1 MTDSLVFDAAAR
13 LFADLSTEAVIN
25 QAEAGA
31 WPEALW
37 RAVEDAGFLDVLA
50 VDDAPFSFAG
60 FADAGAILRAAGQH
74 AVPLPLAETM
84 LARWWLAG
92 AGLAAPP
99 GALTVA
105 PVERADR
112 LAIAV
117 GRGGCRVTG
126 SAGFVPWARQAA
138 RIVVLAS
145 GYVALVAPA
154 RADLRPGANLAGE
167 PRDDVGFDVEVGDG
181 AAAPVPS
188 AFDGAL
194 LAGLGALCRAAQ
206 MAGAMEAALA
216 LCVQYANDRVQFGR
230 PIAKFQAIQHQLA
243 LLAEQVAAA
252 RVAADA
258 ACAAV
263 AARGGAAGFAIAS
276 AKIRAGEAAGKV
288 TDYAHQVHGAI
299 GFTHEHRLHHL
310 TRRLWSWRDEFGTES
325 AWSIELGRRIAAGGA
340 EAMWPT
346 ITAE

>member
-1 MTDSLVFDAAAR
+1 
-13 LFADLSTEAVIN
+13 
-25 QAEAGA
+25 
-31 WPEALW
+31 
-37 RAVEDAGFLDVLA
+37 
-50 VDDAPFSFAG
+50 
-60 FADAGAILRAAGQH
+60 
-74 AVPLPLAETM
+74 VPLPLAETM

-92 AGLAAPP
+92 AGLSAPP
-99 GALTVA
+99 GALTLA

-112 LAIAV
+112 LGIAV
-117 GRGGCRVTG
+117 ARGGCRVTG
-126 SAGFVPWARQAA
+126 SAGYVPWARDCAG
-138 RIVVLAS
+138 IVAIAS

-154 RADLRPGANLAGE
+154 RADISPGANLAGE
-167 PRDDVGFDVEVGDG
+167 PRDDVGFDVEIGDA
-181 AAAPVPS
+181 AAAPVPT
-188 AFDGAL
+188 AFDAAL

-206 MAGAMEAALA
+206 MAGAMEAALGLA
-216 LCVQYANDRVQFGR
+216 VQYANDRVQFGR

-252 RVAADA
+252 RVAADT

-263 AARGGAAGFAIAS
+263 AARGADAGFAIAC
-276 AKIRAGEAAGKV
+276 AKIRAGEAAGKA

-325 AWSIELGRRIAAGGA
+325 AWSLELGRRIAAGGA

>member
-1 MTDSLVFDAAAR
+1 MTDDLVFDAATR

-25 QAEAGA
+25 QAEAGT
-31 WPEALW
+31 WPAALW
-37 RAVEDAGFLDVLA
+37 DAVAEAGFCDA
-50 VDDAPFSFAG
+50 VAGDDAFALAG
-60 FADAGAILRAAGQH
+60 FADAGAILRAAGRH

-84 LARWWLAG
+84 LARHWLAG

-99 GALTVA
+99 GPLSVA
-105 PVERADR
+105 PVEPGEH

-117 GRGGCRVTG
+117 ARGGCRVSGTA
-126 SAGFVPWARQAA
+126 AGVPWARDAA
-138 RIVVLAS
+138 AIVVIAS
-145 GYVALVAPA
+145 GYVALVPA
-154 RADLRPGANLAGE
+154 ASAVVKPGASLAGE
-167 PRDDVGFDVEVGDG
+167 PRDDVGFDVVVSDG
-181 AAAPVPS
+181 AAAPVPTLHD
-188 AFDGAL
+188 AGQLF
-194 LAGLGALCRAAQ
+194 GLGAACRAAQ
-206 MAGAMEAALA
+206 MAGAMESVLE
-216 LCVQYANDRVQFGR
+216 LSVQYANDRVQFGR
-230 PIAKFQAIQHQLA
+230 PLAKFQAIQHQLA

-258 ACAAV
+258 ACATI
-263 AARGGAAGFAIAS
+263 AARGADASFAIAA

-310 TRRLWSWRDEFGTES
+310 TRRLWAWRDEFGTES
-325 AWSIELGRRIAAGGA
+325 QWSAELGRRIAARGA